1 MEGASGVAPNL
12 GMQATPSRG
21 RSRLDGSGRSRGAA
35 VEPGTMSDE
44 GGSNFRRVAIRRKSN
59 PSYLPP
65 GVPRPWSSP
74 ASHLGRAGTAAF
86 KGQVPSGT
94 TGKRLGARGEGG
106 PGA

>member
-1 MEGASGVAPNL
+1 
-12 GMQATPSRG
+12 
-21 RSRLDGSGRSRGAA
+21 
-35 VEPGTMSDE
+35 MSDE